1 MSASPPPHWPVRP
14 PHHRTGPA
22 SRPGA
27 DHGPAGRTSDGRT
40 RGDLPT
46 HLRHTRPTLR
56 TAVDVVARFGTAVTL
71 ASLLV
76 VTAAAL
82 TAVDAPPSPAGVT
95 TNR

>member
-14 PHHRTGPA
+14 PHHRSGPA
-22 SRPGA
+22 PRPGA
-27 DHGPAGRTSDGRT
+27 DHRPAGRAP
-40 RGDLPT
+40 GDLPL

-56 TAVDVVARFGTAVTL
+56 TAVDVAARFGTAVTL

-82 TAVDAPPSPAGVT
+82 TAVDAPPTPAGVT
-95 TNR
+95 TDR